1 METHFSL
8 FNQINSL
15 CYWLLSNSDYR
26 ASIIL
31 DSEKD
36 TYSISIK
43 LNTEELYSTSI
54 SGFSQRNPLFL
65 KHELNAIAS
74 GLLNIKKSLAA

>member
-31 DSEKD
+31 DSEND
-36 TYSISIK
+36 IYSITIK
-43 LNTEELYSTSI
+43 HHEVELYATSI
-54 SGFSQRNPLFL
+54 AGFSQRNPLFL

-74 GLLNIKKSLAA
+74 GLLNIKRSIAA